1 MLKTLLMSMALTL
14 AIPAAAAA
22 DFAQALTAMDQGDYQ
37 TAATIYEAAVNDG
50 ARNGDLFYNLGICYQ
65 RLERPGEAV
74 AAFLAAR
81 RYLPRDPDV
90 GANLRF
96 VLDTVPD
103 KLDVEL
109 DGGLMGRMGFWID
122 RFTVREFAYASAT
135 TFAVCGLI
143 LVSATLVAR
152 WRPWRPALA
161 ALLAVPILLA
171 ASAALRATF
180 DHPWGAVSKPLAKV
194 LSGPGA
200 SHTAIFELR
209 EGAPFAVVNGNVS
222 DYWQIELSDGK
233 KGWIARSES
242 KVFAAR

>member
-1 MLKTLLMSMALTL
+1 MTLLL
-14 AIPAAAAA
+14 AVPAAAAP
-22 DFAQALTAMDQGDYQ
+22 DFARALAAMDQGDYQ
-37 TAATIYEAAVNDG
+37 TAVTIYEGAVEEG

-65 RLERPGEAV
+65 RLKRPGEAV

-96 VLDTVPD
+96 VLANVPD
-103 KLDVEL
+103 KLDTEL
-109 DGGLMGRMGFWID
+109 DGGLMARMGFWID
-122 RFTVREFAYASAT
+122 RFTVREFAYASAAA
-135 TFAVCGLI
+135 FAMCGLV
-143 LVSATLVAR
+143 LLSATLLTR

-161 ALLAVPILLA
+161 ALLAVPMLLA
-171 ASAALRATF
+171 VSAALRAAS
-180 DHPWGAVSKPLAKV
+180 DHPWGAVAKPLAKV

-200 SHTAIFELR
+200 SNTAIFELR
-209 EGAPFAVVNGNVS
+209 EGAPFAVLSGEVS

-233 KGWIARSES
+233 KGWIARSET